1 MQSDKLLL
9 LIISTLS
16 ICISVSCS
24 TQKNIASPSPVI
36 QPLNDSLLKHAHTG
50 IYVYEPATG
59 KAVIDYQSDKYF
71 TPASNTKIITCYAAM
86 KYLGDSLIGATWID
100 LDSAIVLFPQGDP
113 SFLHPDFPGQAI
125 VDFIKEQQ
133 KPVYVSDVFWKTS
146 ALGSGWSWDD
156 YSEDYMP
163 ERSAFPVYGNVI
175 RWHQAVSKKEN
186 PLTVT
191 DTIDRFIYSDPEI
204 NWPVEFGRPEPKGS
218 FHVEREWRSNAF
230 TITEGGN
237 KESYRDVPF
246 ITHGIL
252 TALEL
257 LQDSVH
263 KPVHVFSKEII
274 TIGENIFPEPIL
286 SVKKDSLLKPMMHRS
301 DNFFA
306 EQLLLMI
313 SLYRIGKM
321 DEAAAIGK
329 ILNDDLKAF
338 PQKPTWTDGSGL
350 SRFNL
355 FSPQDFVWILSKMK
369 NEFGIERIRELFP
382 TAGDGTLRL
391 YAPALKNKLYAK
403 TGSLTGVLS
412 LSGFLQTA
420 SGKELVFSILINNH
434 RQSAASIR
442 NAINEMLLKLY
453 NSY

>member
-1 MQSDKLLL
+1 MQSEKLLL
-9 LIISTLS
+9 CIISAFS
-16 ICISVSCS
+16 VCISVSCS
-24 TQKNIASPSPVI
+24 TQKNVASPVI
-36 QPLNDSLLKHAHTG
+36 KRLNDSLLKYAHTG
-50 IYVYEPATG
+50 IYVYEPAAG
-59 KAVIDYQSDKYF
+59 KVVIDYQSDKYF

-100 LDSAIVLFPQGDP
+100 LDTAIVIYPQGDP
-113 SFLHPDFPGQAI
+113 SFLHPDFSGQAI

-133 KPVYVSDVFWKTS
+133 KPVYISDIFWKTT

-186 PLTVT
+186 PLSVA
-191 DTIDRFIYSDPEI
+191 DSIDRFIYSDPEI
-204 NWPVEFGRPEPKGS
+204 NWPVEFGRPEPKGK
-218 FHVEREWRSNAF
+218 FQVERDWRTNAF
-230 TITEGGN
+230 TINEGGN
-237 KESYRDVPF
+237 TETYKDVPF
-246 ITHGIL
+246 ITHGIH

-263 KPVHVFSKEII
+263 KPVHVFTKEII
-274 TIGENIFPEPIL
+274 TIGENLFPVPIL
-286 SVKKDSLLKPMMHRS
+286 SVKRDSLLKPMMHRS

-313 SLYRIGKM
+313 SLYRIGNM
-321 DEAAAIGK
+321 NESVAISSMLK
-329 ILNDDLKAF
+329 NDLKDF
-338 PQKPTWTDGSGL
+338 PQKPTWADGSGL

-369 NEFGIERIRELFP
+369 NEFGMERIRGLFP
-382 TAGDGTLRL
+382 TAGEGTLR
-391 YAPALKNKLYAK
+391 YYDRALKNKLFAK

-412 LSGFLQTA
+412 LSGYLQTA
-420 SGKELVFSILINNH
+420 SGKELVFSVLINNH
-434 RQSAASIR
+434 RQTAASIR
-442 NAINEMLLKLY
+442 TTINEMLLNLY